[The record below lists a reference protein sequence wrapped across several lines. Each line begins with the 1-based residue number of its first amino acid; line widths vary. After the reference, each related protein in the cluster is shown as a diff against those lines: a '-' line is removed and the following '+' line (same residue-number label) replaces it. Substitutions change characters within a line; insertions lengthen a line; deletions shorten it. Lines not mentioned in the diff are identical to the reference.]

1 MPKPCDS
8 SHSNYDNFTI
18 GSNVVATALRWIYIY
33 NFCKLAPISFSVSR
47 PFLMSLDVLD
57 GPPGVKIR
65 YSWATS

>member
-18 GSNVVATALRWIYIY
+18 GSNVVATALRWIYIQLLQVGADK
-33 NFCKLAPISFSVSR
+33 FFSIASFFDEPRRIRRS
-47 PFLMSLDVLD
+47 
-57 GPPGVKIR
+57 PGVKIR